1 MQPTF
6 LPWPGYFNLIESVDI
21 FIFLEN
27 VKFEKSSWHQRNLFL
42 INSKSSYITIPVT
55 GSRLQ
60 LIKDVKINYTNI
72 WQKKFT
78 LSLINNYK
86 KHPFGMEILN
96 IIIPVLESSKFIL
109 LKELNIELIK
119 KITNYLGI
127 KVNFSSDKNLESNSK
142 KSMRLI
148 EICKLYNV
156 SEYYSPLGSKDYIQ
170 EEKLFSKF
178 DIKVKYQ
185 NPQLVPYNQ
194 YNSGEF
200 IPYLS
205 VVDLI
210 SNLGKTESL
219 KYIKKNFKN

>member
-1 MQPTF
+1 
-6 LPWPGYFNLIESVDI
+6 
-21 FIFLEN
+21 
-27 VKFEKSSWHQRNLFL
+27 
-42 INSKSSYITIPVT
+42 
-55 GSRLQ
+55 
-60 LIKDVKINYTNI
+60 
-72 WQKKFT
+72 
-78 LSLINNYK
+78 
-86 KHPFGMEILN
+86 MEILN

-156 SEYYSPLGSKDYIQ
+156 SEYYSPLGSKDYI
-170 EEKLFSKF
+170 EEENLFSKF